1 MKRSIR
7 KRLLVWAMI
16 GSLLLALYPFW
27 SVSAVAGT
35 EDEAQGGASSS
46 VTETVYLLGN
56 DSVLKP
62 SAAGALQIVEENGMK
77 TLAGEDGQPIQLRG
91 MSTHGLQW
99 FPEIINDNAFA
110 ALAGDWESNVIRLAM
125 YVGENGYASNPAVI
139 KQRVIDGIEYA
150 IANDLY
156 VIVDWHVHDPGDP
169 NAEVYAGA
177 MDFFTEISGLY
188 PNNEHIIYE
197 LANEPS
203 GNAPGVTNDAAGW
216 RKIKDYA
223 EPIVGMLRA
232 NGNDNVIIVG
242 SPNWSQ
248 RPDLAADDPIEDPNT
263 GETDPNTVY
272 TVHFYTGTHMPAD
285 DSASRENVMSNARYA
300 LENGVAIFATE
311 WGTSEAS
318 GNNGPYLA
326 EADVWLNFLNE
337 HNVSWVN
344 WSLTNKNET
353 SAAFTPFEL
362 GKSEATNLNPG
373 DDKLWSIPELSVSGE
388 YVRARI
394 KGIPYE
400 PIDRTPREEFST
412 VVWDFDDGTAQGFDL
427 NGESPVKSVD
437 VAVENGR
444 LKLSGMEASSDVSET
459 NYWGNVRL
467 SANGSAARPDILGAQ
482 RLTLDVFAPAPT
494 TVAIAAI
501 PQSASH
507 SWLNPTRAV
516 AANPADFEEQDDG
529 TYKATITITKDDAPN
544 LGVIGEDGA
553 DSVMTNL
560 ILIIG
565 AEDAEWVALDNV
577 TVSGVREIVEQPV
590 VHDPLGTPTLPS
602 TFEDSTRQGW
612 AWDGGSGVKSALT
625 IQPANGSKAIGWEVA
640 YPEVKPSD
648 GWASAPRIVLGGI
661 NATRDANRYLL
672 FDFYL
677 QPVRASEGTLS
688 INLAFAPPASL
699 GYWAQAAE
707 NYDIALNALSSQVRT
722 SDGLY
727 RYQVSFDLTKIAD
740 NKVIAADTVLRD
752 ITIVVA
758 DGASD
763 YAGTMYMD
771 NVRFAESATVPGGGN
786 GGSGGGG
793 GSGESGGGGT
803 SDTVEEGAVLV
814 REPKADASG
823 SIAVSLGAGES
834 RVLLPADAAA
844 LADTKSLAVTGNSGS
859 LDIPGDA
866 LRSLLALVSDEERK
880 ESKLSI
886 TLRPME
892 ASEASALAK
901 KADEASEAGLRLAGS
916 ILELE
921 LALITKDGKTVKPES
936 FDPPVQLRIKA
947 NDGANRDLAGVY
959 LIADDGKIVYL
970 GGQWV
975 NGELSAAL
983 RHFSKYAV
991 LEYDRSYADVPAG
1004 FWAADAIRKLSAKHL
1019 VEGVEADRFSPN
1031 DKVTRAEF
1039 AAMLANALGL
1049 KAEGGAAFEDV
1060 DPGEDYADAVAAA
1073 SQAGIVQGR
1082 DGDRF
1087 VPNAPVTREE
1097 MAVMIVRAYEA
1108 KSGKKAPDAS
1118 TGSTGFAD
1126 ERSISGWASD
1136 AVAAARVLGLVQ
1148 GKGSG
1153 RFEPQHL
1160 TTRAESAQVVWRLL
1174 EATK

>member
-1 MKRSIR
+1 VKRSIR

-16 GSLLLALYPFW
+16 GSLLLALHPFW
-27 SVSAVAGT
+27 SVSAVAG
-35 EDEAQGGASSS
+35 DEAQGGA
-46 VTETVYLLGN
+46 VYLLGN

-62 SAAGALQIVEENGMK
+62 SVAGALQIVEENGMK
-77 TLAGEDGQPIQLRG
+77 TLAGENGEPVQLRG

-110 ALAGDWESNVIRLAM
+110 ALAEDWESNVIRLAM
-125 YVGENGYASNPAVI
+125 YVGENGYASNPSVI

-188 PNNEHIIYE
+188 PNNGHIIYD

-285 DSASRENVMSNARYA
+285 DSSSRENVMSNARYA

-412 VVWDFDDGTAQGFDL
+412 VVWDFDDGTAQGFGL
-427 NGESPVKSVD
+427 NGDSPVKSVE
-437 VAVENGR
+437 VAGDNGR
-444 LKLSGMEASSDVSET
+444 LKLSGMEASSDISEG
-459 NYWGNVRL
+459 NYWANVRL
-467 SANGSAARPDILGAQ
+467 SADGSAARPDILGAQ
-482 RLTLDVFAPAPT
+482 RLTLDVFVPEPT

-507 SWLNPTRAV
+507 GWLNPNRAV
-516 AANPADFEEQDDG
+516 LAQPADFEEQDDE
-529 TYKATITITKDDAPN
+529 TYKATITLTKDDAPN
-544 LGVIGEDGA
+544 LGVI
-553 DSVMTNL
+553 
-560 ILIIG
+560 

-625 IQPANGSKAIGWEVA
+625 IQPANGSKAIAWDIA

-661 NATRDANRYLL
+661 NATRGANRYLL

-688 INLAFAPPASL
+688 INLAFAPPSL

-707 NYDIALNALSSQVRT
+707 NYNIALNALSSQTRT

-771 NVRFAESATVPGGGN
+771 NVRFADSATVPGGGN

-793 GSGESGGGGT
+793 GNGDGGGGGT

-844 LADTKSLAVTGNSGS
+844 LADAKSLAVTGNGGS
-859 LDIPGDA
+859 LDIPGDV
-866 LRSLLALVSDEERK
+866 LRRLLSLVSDEERK

-921 LALITKDGKTVKPES
+921 LALITKDGKTVKPEN

-975 NGELSAAL
+975 NGELSVAL
-983 RHFSKYAV
+983 HHFSKYAV
-991 LEYDRSYADVPAG
+991 LEYERSFADVPAG
-1004 FWAADAIRKLSAKHL
+1004 FWAADAIRKLAAKHL
-1019 VEGVEADRFSPN
+1019 VDGVEADRFTPN
-1031 DKVTRAEF
+1031 GKVTRAEF
-1039 AAMLANALGL
+1039 AVMLVRALGL
-1049 KAEGGAAFEDV
+1049 KAGGGAAFEDV

-1073 SQAGIVQGR
+1073 SQAGIIQGR
-1082 DGDRF
+1082 DGGRF
-1087 VPNAPVTREE
+1087 VPNDPVTREE

-1118 TGSTGFAD
+1118 TGSTGWSGSTGFAD

-1136 AVAAARVLGLVQ
+1136 RVAAARVLGLVQ

-1153 RFEPQHL
+1153 RFEPQHYA
-1160 TTRAESAQVVWRLL
+1160 TRAESAQVVWRLL